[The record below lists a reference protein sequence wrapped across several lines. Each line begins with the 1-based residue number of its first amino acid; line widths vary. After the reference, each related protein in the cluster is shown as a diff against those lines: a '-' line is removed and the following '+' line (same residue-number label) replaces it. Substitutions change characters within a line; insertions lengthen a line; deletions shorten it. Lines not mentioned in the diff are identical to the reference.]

1 MSDGKTSASRGMP
14 ISRRGAL
21 TAAAAAGLALG
32 ARPAL
37 FAAAHAEATPK
48 SGGAL
53 KLALGGC
60 SSTASLDPTTT
71 QNSRGTG
78 LDRLTYNTLV
88 EVDATGKLLPELA
101 ESWSSND
108 GADRW
113 TFRLRQGVLF
123 HDGRPLTAADVIY
136 SINRSHSKDSK
147 SGAKPLLAA
156 VTGIE
161 AEGDD
166 AVVFT
171 LDGGNADF
179 PYVLGDYHLG
189 IVPDGFSDWNNPV
202 GTGPFAMKSMDPG
215 VRVSFERNP
224 HYFREGHPHVDSVE
238 VLAVNDGTAR
248 LSALQSGS
256 VDVIDRVENR
266 LADQLKREQGLGI
279 VVSPTR
285 THYCFVMDMRVA
297 PFSDPKV
304 RLALKYATDR
314 EKIFKNVLAGYG
326 SIGNDQPI
334 PKDDPFYAELPQ
346 HAYDPD
352 KARALLKEAGHDG
365 LELELSTADGAFAG
379 AVDMAQLFAE
389 SAERAGIK
397 VKVDRAADD
406 SYWDVIW
413 MKKPFYMSW
422 FGGRPTADMMLTL
435 AYSTGSSW
443 NDTFFSDPHFDRLL
457 ADARVSKDMGKRRQM
472 YAEMQKII
480 AETGGYI
487 IPVFADTID
496 AHADRIHGLA
506 PNINGELMAGRLGE
520 YVWRES

>member
-1 MSDGKTSASRGMP
+1 
-14 ISRRGAL
+14 
-21 TAAAAAGLALG
+21 
-32 ARPAL
+32 
-37 FAAAHAEATPK
+37 
-48 SGGAL
+48 
-53 KLALGGC
+53 
-60 SSTASLDPTTT
+60 
-71 QNSRGTG
+71 
-78 LDRLTYNTLV
+78 
-88 EVDATGKLLPELA
+88 
-101 ESWSSND
+101 
-108 GADRW
+108 
-113 TFRLRQGVLF
+113 
-123 HDGRPLTAADVIY
+123 
-136 SINRSHSKDSK
+136 
-147 SGAKPLLAA
+147 
-156 VTGIE
+156 
-161 AEGDD
+161 
-166 AVVFT
+166 
-171 LDGGNADF
+171 
-179 PYVLGDYHLG
+179 
-189 IVPDGFSDWNNPV
+189 
-202 GTGPFAMKSMDPG
+202 MDPG
-215 VRVSFERNP
+215 VRVSFARNP
-224 HYFREGHPHVDSVE
+224 HYFRDGHPHVDSVE
-238 VLAVNDGTAR
+238 ILAVNDGTAR

-266 LADQLKREQGLGI
+266 LADRLKQEKNLGI

-334 PKDDPFYAELPQ
+334 PKGDPFYADLPQ
-346 HAYDPD
+346 HTYDPD

-365 LELELSTADGAFAG
+365 LEVELSTADGAFAG

-389 SAERAGIK
+389 SAKQAGIN

-443 NDTFFSDPHFDRLL
+443 NDTFFSDPHFDKLL
-457 ADARVSKDMGKRRQM
+457 AEARVSKDVEKRRQM
-472 YAEMQKII
+472 YAEMQRII

-487 IPVFADTID
+487 IPVFANTID
-496 AHADRIHGLA
+496 AHANRIHGLR

-520 YVWRES
+520 YVWLES